1 MTLNC
6 HSKLDLIGAVP
17 HNNFDILNQSL
28 GDKMVIDYA
37 LEAAQ
42 DCELINNIHLPA
54 QISSYN
60 LKQFSKVK
68 NYYSDHQDA
77 LSRIAD
83 DVEGVC
89 ILNLANPQLKAVDI
103 TSAAKILFENSEC
116 QLVESIIESDPVPGR
131 IWKLEGQMVSF
142 FEGSKPFERRQDQE
156 KGYLSTKDLIIS
168 RRVREQS
175 PSSNQQSTRG
185 TYGYQT
191 KASRAFKINDKSDL
205 LAVRS
210 LTTLND

>member
-77 LSRIAD
+77 LSRLAD
-83 DVEGVC
+83 DVEVVC

-116 QLVESIIESDPVPGR
+116 QLVESIIESDPVPG
-131 IWKLEGQMVSF
+131 
-142 FEGSKPFERRQDQE
+142 
-156 KGYLSTKDLIIS
+156 KDLIIS

-175 PSSNQQSTRG
+175 PSSNQQSTKG
-185 TYGYQT
+185 TYGYQI